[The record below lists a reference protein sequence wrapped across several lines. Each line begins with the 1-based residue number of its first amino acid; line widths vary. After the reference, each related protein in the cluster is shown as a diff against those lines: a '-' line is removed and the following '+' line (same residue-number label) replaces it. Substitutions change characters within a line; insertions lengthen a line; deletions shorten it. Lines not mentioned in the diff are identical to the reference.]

1 MLKFCEFLHRIR
13 VIFYLRFRP
22 LDVPMYAFG
31 TKNEDFRSKSPY
43 PPGAFG
49 ASENDENKTKKLT
62 FRSKSPYPLSA
73 FEGSSSFFELE
84 LPSCKILYIGSP
96 SSSQRIFLMRAEAS
110 SLPVPSL
117 K

>member
-43 PPGAFG
+43 P
-49 ASENDENKTKKLT
+49 
-62 FRSKSPYPLSA
+62 LSA
-73 FEGSSSFFELE
+73 FEGSSSLNLSYPLF
-84 LPSCKILYIGSP
+84 I
-96 SSSQRIFLMRAEAS
+96 SSQSI
-110 SLPVPSL
+110 LPYNPL
-117 K
+117 GKCRCAI

>member
-43 PPGAFG
+43 P
-49 ASENDENKTKKLT
+49 
-62 FRSKSPYPLSA
+62 LSA
-73 FEGSSSFFELE
+73 LEGSLSFFELE
-84 LPSCKILYIGSP
+84 LPSIFFIRLFFIG
-96 SSSQRIFLMRAEAS
+96 
-110 SLPVPSL
+110 
-117 K
+117 

>member
-43 PPGAFG
+43 P
-49 ASENDENKTKKLT
+49 
-62 FRSKSPYPLSA
+62 LSA

-84 LPSCKILYIGSP
+84 LPSFVVIY
-96 SSSQRIFLMRAEAS
+96 
-110 SLPVPSL
+110 
-117 K
+117 

>member
-43 PPGAFG
+43 PLEGTKVGQVKVINPISEIKLGSRNAFAKKN
-49 ASENDENKTKKLT
+49 ASAKNIA
-62 FRSKSPYPLSA
+62 SIMIA
-73 FEGSSSFFELE
+73 FARF
-84 LPSCKILYIGSP
+84 PPANPTI
-96 SSSQRIFLMRAEAS
+96 
-110 SLPVPSL
+110 V
-117 K
+117 

>member
-43 PPGAFG
+43 PLSALEATSLSEV
-49 ASENDENKTKKLT
+49 ASEVLFVGLFVDLYCGRLKYTNGGKV
-62 FRSKSPYPLSA
+62 
-73 FEGSSSFFELE
+73 
-84 LPSCKILYIGSP
+84 IL
-96 SSSQRIFLMRAEAS
+96 
-110 SLPVPSL
+110 V
-117 K
+117 

>member
-43 PPGAFG
+43 PLNV
-49 ASENDENKTKKLT
+49 S
-62 FRSKSPYPLSA
+62 
-73 FEGSSSFFELE
+73 EGSSNFDNLSYPLLLIFVCIFI
-84 LPSCKILYIGSP
+84 LPSYIRTLSPLYV
-96 SSSQRIFLMRAEAS
+96 RAI
-110 SLPVPSL
+110 
-117 K
+117 

>member
-43 PPGAFG
+43 P
-49 ASENDENKTKKLT
+49 
-62 FRSKSPYPLSA
+62 LSA
-73 FEGSSSFFELE
+73 FEGSSSFLNLSYPLE
-84 LPSCKILYIGSP
+84 FDFICVFFCAL
-96 SSSQRIFLMRAEAS
+96 FL
-110 SLPVPSL
+110 

>member
-31 TKNEDFRSKSPY
+31 TNNED
-43 PPGAFG
+43 
-49 ASENDENKTKKLT
+49 

-73 FEGSSSFFELE
+73 FEGSSFFELE
-84 LPSCKILYIGSP
+84 LPS
-96 SSSQRIFLMRAEAS
+96 IFLYKTHYLRIIIYISAVFS
-110 SLPVPSL
+110 DLSDI
-117 K
+117 